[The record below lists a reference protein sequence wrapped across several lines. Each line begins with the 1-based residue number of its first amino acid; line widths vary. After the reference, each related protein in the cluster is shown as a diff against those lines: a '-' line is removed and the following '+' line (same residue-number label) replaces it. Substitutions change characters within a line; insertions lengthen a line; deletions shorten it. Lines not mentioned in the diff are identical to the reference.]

1 MNFLAHALLAGPDP
15 ADRLGAMLGDFV
27 KGPLPAGLPAPVAS
41 GVELHRRIDSFAD
54 THPAFH
60 RSRTRVSP
68 QRRRYAGIMID
79 MFYDHFLALHWES
92 FSGEPLEDFAAG
104 IYALMSD
111 NSSLIP
117 PRLGHMLPPM
127 REQDWMS
134 SYRSSAAIAS
144 ALDRM
149 AENRLTR
156 PNGLAGSAAEL
167 ESRYREFEQDFLAF
181 FPDATNFAADFRDRR
196 FRASRPTDRG
206 D

>member
-1 MNFLAHALLAGPDP
+1 MNFLAHALLAGTDP

-54 THPAFH
+54 NHPAFI

-79 MFYDHFLALHWES
+79 MFYDHFLALHWGH
-92 FSGEPLEDFAAG
+92 FSGEPLRDFTAG
-104 IYALMSD
+104 IYALMSAHAH
-111 NSSLIP
+111 L
-117 PRLGHMLPPM
+117 LPPPLGRILPDM
-127 REQDWMS
+127 AAQDWMS
-134 SYRSSAAIAS
+134 SYRSLGAIAM

-156 PNGLAGSAAEL
+156 INRLAGAAAEL
-167 ESRYREFEQDFLAF
+167 EARYREFEFDFLEF
-181 FPDATNFAADFRDRR
+181 FPDARDFASAFRRDRPPL
-196 FRASRPTDRG
+196 A
-206 D
+206 